1 MKELRVLFLHNNPLG
16 KLEFLNNLSK
26 CDNLE
31 ILTLY
36 DTPLSLKNNY
46 RHHTVNSIQTLK
58 ALDNYV
64 ISDEEII
71 EEARL
76 ENNFSSKSPP
86 FRINLSIPRT
96 QVSTTYF
103 NKKCSKKK
111 HFIMILKENSFKSEL
126 QATFKLIKMVNKILS
141 HYSPVLIIQ
150 KNIRGFLTR
159 KYYRRNKRLKFK

>member
-1 MKELRVLFLHNNPLG
+1 MKKLRILFLHNNPVG
-16 KLEFLNNLSK
+16 KLEFLGFLSK

-46 RHHTVNSIQTLK
+46 RHHTVNSIQSLK

-76 ENNFSSKSPP
+76 GSSFGTKSPY
-86 FRINLSIPRT
+86 FRINLIIPQA
-96 QVSTTYF
+96 QVIF
-103 NKKCSKKK
+103 FK
-111 HFIMILKENSFKSEL
+111 HLCFEKLKTNSVK
-126 QATFKLIKMVNKILS
+126 
-141 HYSPVLIIQ
+141 
-150 KNIRGFLTR
+150 
-159 KYYRRNKRLKFK
+159 